1 MSGLFSFFRKKSSD
15 DYSLPEPPAPPSGS
29 LSLKSDIPSI
39 RGSEISS
46 VEPNDWNVEPPKP
59 PVSEESSA
67 TPIFA
72 AENTSNSPTSPPVS
86 KKSSQK
92 PVGPIFISINDY
104 QSIIGNVNSMQSLL
118 NEGHQKI
125 DNLEHLKTSAQKELD
140 SWKSNLED
148 IERKLN
154 YADSIIAKA
163 GV

>member
-1 MSGLFSFFRKKSSD
+1 MSGLFSFFKKKSSD
-15 DYSLPEPPAPPSGS
+15 DYSLPEPPAPPSES

-46 VEPNDWNVEPPKP
+46 IESNDWNVGSPTPSISDKSVVP
-59 PVSEESSA
+59 PVAVTETVANSSS
-67 TPIFA
+67 ISSV
-72 AENTSNSPTSPPVS
+72 N
-86 KKSSQK
+86 KKGSQK
-92 PVGPIFISINDY
+92 PVGPVFISINDY
-104 QSIIGNVNSMQSLL
+104 QSIIGNVNGMQSLL
-118 NEGHQKI
+118 NEGRQKI
-125 DNLEHLKTSAQKELD
+125 DVLENLKIAAQKELD